1 MEEQYIKPGN
11 QDRGWNDPPQFSYG
25 LQTQA
30 GPKRNLLNKRVPP
43 PQLSDCQSPVPG
55 MTPPASHSTPP
66 SNPLAPPPCGV
77 ATPPRSLPMK
87 GQSDT
92 PTAQSEN
99 EPCVDDVITVLTCT
113 LTSCRRTVKKQV
125 CDDVARRL
133 KLFEDA
139 WRDGKLSLPVRRRM
153 NLLAQ
158 EMRSQKWDSADEIH
172 RSLMVDFAGEVSQW
186 MVGVKRLIAEARR
199 LGPDVLNTAKSDPFP
214 DSSHGGDAATE

>member
-1 MEEQYIKPGN
+1 MEDLYIKPGN

-25 LQTQA
+25 LQTQG

-43 PQLSDCQSPVPG
+43 PQLSGSQSPVPG
-55 MTPPASHSTPP
+55 VTPPASHSTPP

-77 ATPPRSLPMK
+77 ATPPRSLSVK

-99 EPCVDDVITVLTCT
+99 EPSIDDVIGVLTYT
-113 LTSCRRTVKKQV
+113 LTACRRTAKKQV

-139 WRDGKLSLPVRRRM
+139 WRDGRLSLPVRRRM
-153 NLLAQ
+153 DLLAQ

-172 RSLMVDFAGEVSQW
+172 RALMVDFPGEVSQW
-186 MVGVKRLIAEARR
+186 MVGVKRLICEARSVS
-199 LGPDVLNTAKSDPFP
+199 PDVPNTAPSDPLP
-214 DSSHGGDAATE
+214 DASHGGDAAT